1 MPVEVIGPFKV
12 TRETLRCHNT
22 LEKEDLGKWF
32 LVVNGALQ
40 LYRSKYAAEVSKS
53 LCNAFGR

>member
-1 MPVEVIGPFKV
+1 MNNEVIGPFKV

-32 LVVNGALQ
+32 LVINGSLQ
-40 LYRSKYAAEVSKS
+40 LYRSKYTAEISMS
-53 LCNAFGR
+53 LLNAFSN

>member
-32 LVVNGALQ
+32 LVMNGSLQ
-40 LYRSKYAAEVSKS
+40 LYRSKYAAELVASM
-53 LCNAFGR
+53 CNAFAK